1 MLSGK
6 MTKFN
11 RT

>member
-1 MLSGK
+1 

-11 RT
+11 RTN

>member
-1 MLSGK
+1 M

-11 RT
+11 R